1 MHPCHTY
8 CCLLHSHS
16 LVPSHNTLY
25 SPFEREHVVWRHQI
39 TVAKETTLSAVP
51 LTERKWKLFRK
62 KKTIAGLVRVTIDMY
77 ISSIIKH
84 NKFVI
89 CASFL
94 HLHMSGNFLFY
105 VLLKQQI
112 IIKIIAMSIYVR
124 RRHRIFKKRNNS
136 KILNEFSGRQRDLSQ
151 KKKFCPYKES
161 NLRPS
166 DSALRCSL
174 TETLRWARCITKF
187 IWHAFCIL
195 LGLVMSIARSIEIDV
210 DIYRKRSVYLYN
222 SVAS

>member
-1 MHPCHTY
+1 M
-8 CCLLHSHS
+8 
-16 LVPSHNTLY
+16 
-25 SPFEREHVVWRHQI
+25 
-39 TVAKETTLSAVP
+39 
-51 LTERKWKLFRK
+51 
-62 KKTIAGLVRVTIDMY
+62 VRVTIDMY

-151 KKKFCPYKES
+151 KKYS
-161 NLRPS
+161 V
-166 DSALRCSL
+166 SL
-174 TETLRWARCITKF
+174 
-187 IWHAFCIL
+187 
-195 LGLVMSIARSIEIDV
+195 
-210 DIYRKRSVYLYN
+210 
-222 SVAS
+222 

>member
-1 MHPCHTY
+1 
-8 CCLLHSHS
+8 
-16 LVPSHNTLY
+16 
-25 SPFEREHVVWRHQI
+25 
-39 TVAKETTLSAVP
+39 
-51 LTERKWKLFRK
+51 
-62 KKTIAGLVRVTIDMY
+62 MY

-124 RRHRIFKKRNNS
+124 RRLRIFKKRNNS
-136 KILNEFSGRQRDLSQ
+136 KILNEFSRRQRDLSQ
-151 KKKFCPYKES
+151 KKKFCVPIR
-161 NLRPS
+161 NLIS
-166 DSALRCSL
+166 DLRIPRSDALPLRL
-174 TETLRWARCITKF
+174 LRWARCITKF

-195 LGLVMSIARSIEIDV
+195 LGSVMSIARSIEIDV
-210 DIYRKRSVYLYN
+210 NIYRKRSVYLYN